1 MRSADKY
8 CRCPPTPTDAASFS
22 EFLNTA
28 RMNKPQVRKMSYSP
42 AGLGSRS
49 RVFLEPEPLGKKV
62 WSRSRSKI
70 AGSSALLEDKK
81 HKEIVFLL
89 LFFR

>member
-42 AGLGSRS
+42 AGWVLWPKTLQLSCLNILMYFCDFRGIYLS
-49 RVFLEPEPLGKKV
+49 VPGGDLDFL
-62 WSRSRSKI
+62 S
-70 AGSSALLEDKK
+70 
-81 HKEIVFLL
+81 
-89 LFFR
+89 